1 LSVGSSQEDACEELR
16 NEFLGELQRM
26 QSCLHR
32 LIDHFTAIS
41 GYAQLVQ
48 FKPECSVTD
57 LDKIIH
63 TVEKSMVVVRACLA
77 SLKDFERRYS

>member
-1 LSVGSSQEDACEELR
+1 LK

-48 FKPECSVTD
+48 FKPESSATH

-63 TVEKSMVVVRACLA
+63 IAAGFKQLA
-77 SLKDFERRYS
+77 TTARFPRPGIDYYLFRW